1 MSHRTVALLVL
12 GTFFL
17 VLPAPSAASDCT
29 DVAGEDHPQI
39 PRYADSC
46 LIAHVSRAYE
56 GVEIPTGPAVNR
68 DGTWVAES
76 SASLEGKTTRLMY
89 LIPHGRTSLEV
100 FRNYERSLADRGF
113 EILFSCTGEA
123 CGGAAGGSWGAGQRL
138 QGLIYPN
145 TRAIGRAGQHSAS
158 AFRSGVSD
166 RRYLAARSQ
175 DGLTTVGVFL
185 AEASHSFLRENK
197 QRVAVHIDI
206 VELAPMEQR
215 MVDAAEL
222 AKGIGES
229 GSVTLDNIYFDF
241 GAASLTAES
250 DAAIAEAARLLKD
263 NPGLEI
269 YVVGHT
275 DSVGGYDSNL
285 DLSRRRAQAVVDALI
300 SRHGIPSGTAVP
312 AGVGPLA
319 PIASNAA
326 DAGRAQNRRVEL
338 VAR

>member
-1 MSHRTVALLVL
+1 MFHHAFTLAAL
-12 GTFFL
+12 GTICL
-17 VLPAPSAASDCT
+17 ALSMPSIASDCT
-29 DVAGEDHPQI
+29 DVAGEDHPEI
-39 PRYADSC
+39 PRYAESC
-46 LIAHVSRAYE
+46 LIAHVSRAYDE
-56 GVEIPTGPAVNR
+56 VDIPTGPAVNR

-76 SASLEGKTTRLMY
+76 SESLEGKATRLMY

-100 FRNYERSLADRGF
+100 FRNYERSLAERGF
-113 EILFSCTGEA
+113 EILYTCAGET

-138 QGLIYPN
+138 QELIYP
-145 TRAIGRAGQHSAS
+145 TSRAIGSAGQHSAT
-158 AFRSGVSD
+158 AFSYSVKD
-166 RRYLAARSQ
+166 RRYLAARSK
-175 DGLTTVGVFL
+175 DGLTTAGVFL
-185 AEASHSFLRENK
+185 AESNHIFLRDNK

-206 VELAPMEQR
+206 VELAAMEQR

-241 GAASLTAES
+241 AAATLTAES
-250 DAAIAEAARLLKD
+250 DAAIAEAAKLLKD

-275 DSVGGYDSNL
+275 DSVGGYDTNL
-285 DLSRRRAQAVVDALI
+285 DLSRRRAQAVVDALVN
-300 SRHGIPSGTAVP
+300 RHGIGSSTVVP

-319 PIASNAA
+319 PVASNAT
-326 DAGRAQNRRVEL
+326 DAGRARNRRVEL